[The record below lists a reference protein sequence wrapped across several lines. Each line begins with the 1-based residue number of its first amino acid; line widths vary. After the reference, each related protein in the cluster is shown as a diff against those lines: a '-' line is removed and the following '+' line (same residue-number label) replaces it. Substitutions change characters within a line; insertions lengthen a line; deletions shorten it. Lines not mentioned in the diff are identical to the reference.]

1 MVSNFYLTGNQES
14 ITVPPILP
22 TKRTLNRKLSKKE
35 LDKKIETKREN
46 GWSNSIATNLG
57 TFATQSYKGQ
67 QTQSARRS
75 KPANQNKSLQNDS
88 SQIKLKT
95 MRLVNLKRDNIGHGI
110 DKRKMRIMENET
122 IDPRSM
128 ADRRSQD
135 FIGLKQRKLEPIEL
149 ASMKTHTL
157 VSTIEPN
164 ANETTKNFDTEPY
177 INKDTI
183 DMHQTTPH
191 VKNLGASD
199 GVVMGD
205 RSRITS
211 STHESQKGE
220 TPYEQQPDQ
229 S

>member
-1 MVSNFYLTGNQES
+1 
-14 ITVPPILP
+14 
-22 TKRTLNRKLSKKE
+22 
-35 LDKKIETKREN
+35 
-46 GWSNSIATNLG
+46 
-57 TFATQSYKGQ
+57 
-67 QTQSARRS
+67 
-75 KPANQNKSLQNDS
+75 
-88 SQIKLKT
+88 
-95 MRLVNLKRDNIGHGI
+95 MRLVNLKRDNIGHSI
-110 DKRKMRIMENET
+110 DKRNMRIMDNDT